1 METVNDDCKHVDCKW
16 RGRFD
21 SAPACMYMM
30 ITGKRRG
37 CKISECDKYEPGKVK
52 ISSNIGGFWYDI

>member
-1 METVNDDCKHVDCKW
+1 METVKEHCKHKDCKW

-21 SAPACMYMM
+21 FQPACLYMM

-37 CKISECDKYEPGKVK
+37 CRISECDKYEPGKVK
-52 ISSNIGGFWYDI
+52 VTRNIGGFFYDI